1 MNAYQEQV
9 NLSFRRVQGWFAAN
23 PQYAA
28 GNPTLAKQLEAFDGI
43 VSRLSDHATAQETQL
58 AQTLLISK
66 DEIGKRR
73 EVLSHQMVPIA
84 KVARALRG
92 TVPGIAV
99 LTLPKGNVSTPELI
113 AAATTMAQQAEVY
126 KDVLVESGLPADVIE
141 QLQAAAA
148 ALKAS
153 VDGRGLARAS
163 RVAATQG
170 VGSEVVLGLRM
181 VMILDAVITRVIH
194 SDPVKLAEWEQLKR
208 VTVKGGVARSRVKL
222 VDTSSKAGETS
233 SSPTQTSSTHVETSL
248 APVQTSST
256 DAVAAPTTG
265 AKAA

>member
-1 MNAYQEQV
+1 MNSYQERVFQS
-9 NLSFRRVQGWFAAN
+9 LRRVQGWFAAN

-28 GNPTLAKQLEAFDGI
+28 GNPSLANQLGAFNGI

-73 EVLSHQMVPIA
+73 EVLVHQMAPIA
-84 KVARALRG
+84 KVARALRA
-92 TVPGIAV
+92 TVPGIGV

-113 AAATTMAQQAEVY
+113 ALATAMAQQAVVY

-141 QLQAAAA
+141 QLEAAAA

-153 VDGRGLARAS
+153 LDGRGLARAS
-163 RVAATQG
+163 RAAATQG
-170 VGSEVVLGLRM
+170 VGNEVVLGLRM

-208 VTVKGGVARSRVKL
+208 VTAKGGVVRGRARL
-222 VDTSSKAGETS
+222 VDGSSKAGDTS
-233 SSPTQTSSTHVETSL
+233 SSPSQSSSTHVETSSTS
-248 APVQTSST
+248 VQTSPT
-256 DAVAAPTTG
+256 DVVAAPTTG
-265 AKAA
+265 SKAA